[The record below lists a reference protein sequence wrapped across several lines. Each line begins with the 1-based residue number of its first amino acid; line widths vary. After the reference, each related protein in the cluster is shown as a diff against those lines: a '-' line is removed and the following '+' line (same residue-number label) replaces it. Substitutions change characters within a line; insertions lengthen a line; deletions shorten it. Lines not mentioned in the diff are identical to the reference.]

1 MHYKKTQLWWEV
13 LDNKVM
19 VYNEESKL
27 SFNVKLFI
35 RNFKD
40 KWKKYFI
47 PIYLCVE
54 MMDKVFITFIT

>member
-35 RNFKD
+35 TNFKD

-54 MMDKVFITFIT
+54 MMDKVFITFIM

>member
-27 SFNVKLFI
+27 SYNVKLFI
-35 RNFKD
+35 TNFRD

>member
-47 PIYLCVE
+47 PICLCVE

>member
-27 SFNVKLFI
+27 SYNVKLFI
-35 RNFKD
+35 TNFKD

>member
-35 RNFKD
+35 TNFKD